1 MRPMLRAMI
10 VCAALLPAALG
21 SGRVQAHDDDRH
33 DDQHDGWR
41 GNGKTIELV
50 PLGVY
55 NVIPFLFD
63 EGAVEISAYDKRTR
77 LAFLTFA
84 EKPYVQAVDLS
95 NPASPAFAFSIDL
108 TPWGGAG
115 AHSTSVAVRR
125 GVLAIAVPQG
135 IQDTAPGKVLFFD
148 TSTGQFISA
157 VTVGALPDMLTF
169 TPNGRYV
176 LTANEGQPMSDYSFD
191 PEGSVSIIDLKHG
204 AASLTD
210 DDVTTARFTKFNHRP
225 IDPRIRIYGPG
236 STVAQDLEPEYIA
249 VDDDSETA
257 WVTLQ
262 ENNALAILD
271 LQRKKFTKLAS
282 LGFKRHARQGRG
294 LDGGRD
300 DGANLIKQ
308 WPVLGMYQPDAI
320 ATFRDDGHTY
330 LVTANEGDVR
340 EYTGLNAAGNEA
352 VEIEDIT
359 LDPVAFPDW
368 ATIQSRPLGIGRL
381 KVTSFNGDTDGDGD
395 FDKLFSFG
403 ARSFSIWSEDGEL
416 VFDSGDDLEQI
427 TAAAYPLNFNASST
441 NNTRDDRSD
450 DKGPEPEGVTIAK
463 LFGRQYLFVMLERIG
478 GIVVYELKGGRRPE
492 FVQYI
497 NTRNFAFA
505 PGGGQAGDLGPE
517 AARFVSA
524 ESSPNGKPL
533 LIVSNEVSGSLRVF
547 EIRKASD

>member
-10 VCAALLPAALG
+10 VCAALLPAMVAN
-21 SGRVQAHDDDRH
+21 GRVEARDDDRH
-33 DDQHDGWR
+33 EGRHW
-41 GNGKTIELV
+41 NGKSIELV

-63 EGAVEISAYDKRTR
+63 QGAVEISAYDKSTQH
-77 LAFLTFA
+77 AFLTFA
-84 EKPYVQAVDLS
+84 EKPYLEAVDLADPS
-95 NPASPAFAFSIDL
+95 NPKFSYSIDL

-115 AHSTSVAVRR
+115 AHATSVAVRR
-125 GVLAIAVPQG
+125 GVLAVAVPQG
-135 IQDTAPGKVLFFD
+135 VQDTAPGKVLFFRI
-148 TSTGQFISA
+148 STGEFISA

-169 TPNGRYV
+169 TPNGRFV

-191 PEGSVSIIDLKHG
+191 PEGSVSIIDMKDG

-210 DDVTTARFTKFNHRP
+210 ADVTTAGFTRFNSHP

-249 VDDDSETA
+249 VSDDSDTA

-262 ENNALAILD
+262 ENNAFAILD
-271 LQRKKFTKLAS
+271 LRRKKITKLVS
-282 LGFKRHARQGRG
+282 LGFKKHSRQGRG

-320 ATFRDDGHTY
+320 ATFRHGGDTY

-340 EYTGLNAAGNEA
+340 EYPGLNAAGTEA
-352 VEIEDIT
+352 IEIEDIT

-395 FDKLFSFG
+395 FDKLFPFG
-403 ARSFSIWSEDGEL
+403 ARSFSIWSEDGRL
-416 VFDSGDDLEQI
+416 VYDSGDELEQI
-427 TAAAYPLNFNASST
+427 TAAAHPLNFNASNT

-450 DKGPEPEGVTIAK
+450 DKGPEPEGVAIAK
-463 LFGRQYLFVMLERIG
+463 LFGREYLFVMLERIG
-478 GIVVYELKGGRRPE
+478 GVVVYELKGARAPE

-497 NTRNFAFA
+497 NMRNFAFA
-505 PGGGQAGDLGPE
+505 PNTGQAGDLGPE
-517 AARFVSA
+517 AARFISA

-547 EIRKASD
+547 EIRRKSD